1 DPAHGMIKI
10 KENVFRKSWLSGR
23 DSGIALF
30 LEPTTD
36 FFKKEL
42 PEKKKI
48 SFKYLFPYLKN
59 YKKQFFYMFALFF
72 IGSCLTLVFP
82 FLTQALI
89 DKGVDNKDMNL
100 IILILLAQL
109 GVFLGTITI
118 EIFRNWLMLRVGTY
132 LSIEIIS
139 NFLKKMLKLPI
150 RFFDTKTIGDFNQR
164 IQDNARI
171 EEFLT
176 SQSISTFFSII
187 TFSVFFAVLWY
198 YDFKILFIYFLLT
211 IVSISWSFYWLRRRK
226 ILDYYQFQRRS

>member
-1 DPAHGMIKI
+1 FSAKLPITHLLKQKDILPCVLHWNQNHFVVLKKITRGTLTKKYWFHIADPAHGMIKI

-30 LEPTTD
+30 LEPMTD

-59 YKKQFFYMFALFF
+59 YKKQFFYMFALLF

-132 LSIEIIS
+132 LSMEI
-139 NFLKKMLKLPI
+139 
-150 RFFDTKTIGDFNQR
+150 
-164 IQDNARI
+164 
-171 EEFLT
+171 
-176 SQSISTFFSII
+176 
-187 TFSVFFAVLWY
+187 
-198 YDFKILFIYFLLT
+198 
-211 IVSISWSFYWLRRRK
+211 
-226 ILDYYQFQRRS
+226 